1 MTPQGEADVL
11 ENDLRRQG
19 ALLDIL
25 LKDRSSGRN
34 IIWATD
40 SYVTTGKRNDPFLPK
55 KQMKFELVTGKYGL
69 LIQPRAV
76 KSKEEQKRRTK
87 DKAEVFT
94 PLKIVEQMNVAIDQA
109 AGSNL
114 SSGHTWQD
122 YVKALKLEIT
132 CGEAPFIASRYDP
145 TKFGKDATTPIGRRV
160 GFLDYKLKVVSKHTE
175 TADEWLHW
183 AEQAYKASYG
193 YEWQGDNLLI
203 ARENLLY
210 TLRDYYDDFC
220 RHKLKPQSIKYLKL
234 TTKQLEHFA
243 KIISWNIWQMDG
255 LKNII
260 PMSAHAGGMKPTA
273 TKGSQLELI
282 SVPVENNQLDL
293 LICKECKG
301 KGEKYHDGRPAII
314 KDWSRGKNGKKIRFM
329 DLLVEK

>member
-1 MTPQGEADVL
+1 MAPRGEADIL
-11 ENDLRRQG
+11 ENTLRKQG
-19 ALLDIL
+19 ALLNIL
-25 LKDRSSGRN
+25 LKDRTTGRN
-34 IIWATD
+34 VIWATD
-40 SYVTTGKRNDPFLPK
+40 SYITHGKRNDPFLPT
-55 KQMKFELVTGKYGL
+55 KQVKPELVTGKYGL

-94 PLKIVEQMNVAIDQA
+94 PLKIVKEMNGAIDQA
-109 AGSNL
+109 MGANL
-114 SSGHTWQD
+114 PSDHTWQD

-145 TKFGKDATTPIGRRV
+145 TKSGKDATTPIGGRV

-175 TADEWLHW
+175 TAEEWLHW

-220 RHKLKPQSIKYLKL
+220 ENKLRPHNIKYKKL
-234 TTKQLEHFA
+234 TTDQLEQFA
-243 KIISWNIWQMDG
+243 EIISWNIWQMDG
-255 LKNII
+255 LKYVK
-260 PMSAHAGGMKPTA
+260 PMSCKPTIQKPA
-273 TKGSQLELI
+273 PIDKNQQTLFPEEKPKKVRIECEGCRLNDPLKHTGQYAYIKNWTRGGKKGRN
-282 SVPVENNQLDL
+282 VRFVDL
-293 LICKECKG
+293 LNSK
-301 KGEKYHDGRPAII
+301 
-314 KDWSRGKNGKKIRFM
+314 
-329 DLLVEK
+329 